1 MLTVCSSWSTSL
13 SSDDNKSIISI
24 SSTSSNEIE
33 VIKTERLNYDINFGI
48 NNTIIIQDNR

>member
-1 MLTVCSSWSTSL
+1 MLTVCSSWSNSS
-13 SSDDNKSIISI
+13 SSDDDKSIISI